1 MDQNFPEELKYSETH
16 EYVAMDGKIA
26 TIGVTDYAVEQ
37 LGDIVYVELPKIG
50 DTFTSGD
57 NFGVIES
64 VKAVS
69 DLYMPV
75 SGKVVEINENL
86 SEKPELLNEDTYE
99 RGWMVKIELDEI
111 HEVEDLMASKD
122 YTNFVSTL

>member
-1 MDQNFPEELKYSETH
+1 MDQSFPEELRYSETH
-16 EYVAMDGKIA
+16 EFVSVEGKIA

-37 LGDIVYVELPKIG
+37 LGDIVYIELPKVG
-50 DTFTSGD
+50 DAFTTGD

-69 DLYMPV
+69 DLYIPI
-75 SGKVVEINENL
+75 SGKVVEVNETL
-86 SEKPELLNEDTYE
+86 SEKPELLNEDPYE
-99 RGWMVKIELDEI
+99 RGWMLKIELDEA
-111 HEVEDLMASKD
+111 HEVEDLMISKD